1 MSEYF
6 DGKLLVAPP
15 KMHDWR
21 FAKSVVYVWK
31 HDVAGAAGIIINR
44 PLINPTFE
52 AVCEETGIPHNPAIQ
67 PVLYYGGPV
76 MQNMVG
82 ILHTMDYEIETT
94 NSVRNGLGFTLDRR
108 IVEDLAQGRAPAN
121 FIVTMGMAS
130 WEPGQLEQEI
140 AAEYPRSE
148 EDSWLVMDYQH
159 QLAFHNNVKD
169 IWEMALNMA
178 IEQKTNQ
185 FTSRIFKE

>member
-1 MSEYF
+1 
-6 DGKLLVAPP
+6 
-15 KMHDWR
+15 
-21 FAKSVVYVWK
+21 
-31 HDVAGAAGIIINR
+31 
-44 PLINPTFE
+44 
-52 AVCEETGIPHNPAIQ
+52 
-67 PVLYYGGPV
+67 